1 MAAEEEQAIIR
12 GHPKSSVKCSWT
24 GCVCGGA
31 EQNSG
36 EGRKEGR
43 RERRTGG

>member
-24 GCVCGGA
+24 GCVCVCGGGGGGT
-31 EQNSG
+31 EQW
-36 EGRKEGR
+36 
-43 RERRTGG
+43 